1 MRARARRQVTNGT
14 QFRWLPS
21 FYRSPPC
28 PLLSSE
34 LSARYSRSF
43 ALACY
48 TEPVSVIKI
57 GVFHLQVTAEKL
69 HISPCWSDQANVL
82 MGGIDHMVRWDTY
95 TGVIDRTGCG
105 KWREI
110 NLQLCCWLQL
120 ALLGK
125 MSALLTETFNDT
137 VNITPF
143 SYSKLDKSRASWLK
157 IVKKQEWVSMEQE
170 MSKRTL

>member
-1 MRARARRQVTNGT
+1 MQFQHNAQFDIPSNNYIQFLPAVMRARARRQVTNGT

-57 GVFHLQVTAEKL
+57 GVFPLQVTAEKL

-82 MGGIDHMVRWDTY
+82 MGGIDHMVR
-95 TGVIDRTGCG
+95 
-105 KWREI
+105 
-110 NLQLCCWLQL
+110 
-120 ALLGK
+120 
-125 MSALLTETFNDT
+125 
-137 VNITPF
+137 
-143 SYSKLDKSRASWLK
+143 
-157 IVKKQEWVSMEQE
+157 
-170 MSKRTL
+170 